1 MTGARRAGVDDLAT
15 VVDVLVASHL
25 DYVWERWALPG
36 EDRRSHLEALFAADL
51 RRFGLPLGEVWM
63 TEDGAS
69 AAVWMQQGAFTL
81 AAPAAADEAATVAL
95 AAFGDRLAIV
105 DDVDAHVR
113 RARPPADWYLATMG
127 TLPAAQRRG
136 LGTAGLAPR
145 LGALDATGQT
155 ATLETSDAGNLGFYG
170 RLGFE
175 VVATLDALPHG
186 APTTWVMRR
195 RGTAPHSAAHHG

>member
-113 RARPPADWYLATMG
+113 RARPPKALSVATSSTVPQVPHSGQRPTHFAVTWSHSEQRYCDRALATG
-127 TLPAAQRRG
+127 
-136 LGTAGLAPR
+136 
-145 LGALDATGQT
+145 
-155 ATLETSDAGNLGFYG
+155 
-170 RLGFE
+170 
-175 VVATLDALPHG
+175 
-186 APTTWVMRR
+186 
-195 RGTAPHSAAHHG
+195 